1 MTSRKNRLY
10 IVNLG
15 DDAHLVRATTQSQ
28 AVQAVTKEQ
37 IRVRVAEPED
47 LLRLANAN
55 GAAIRV
61 AQAVEPRPLIEG
73 EKRGPGRPPQSAYV
87 APAAEPASSEAA

>member
-1 MTSRKNRLY
+1 MSSRKNRIY

-15 DDAHLVRATTQSQ
+15 EESHLVRATTQSQ

-55 GAAIRV
+55 GAALRV
-61 AQAVEPRPLIEG
+61 ATPPEPRQLMDTG

-87 APAAEPASSEAA
+87 APAAEAAGVE